1 MPPTPD
7 DGTLRLNRY
16 LARAGFGSRR
26 SVEDLIAAGR
36 VRIDGEVAPSPGCR
50 VAPGT
55 LVTVDGAEAAWPATW
70 RVLAH
75 HKPLGV
81 VSSLRPQGRAPCL
94 AGVAAAAGFGPG
106 LVPVGRLD
114 ADTTGLLIWTDDGD
128 LAQAL
133 LRPRRQVWK
142 RYEVRLGA
150 ALPAAARP
158 RLTEGGIMLDG
169 RPCLPARL
177 RPLGKDPRRW
187 VLEIQEGRNRQIRRM
202 FGAVGMTVLGLHR
215 TGIGPVALGD
225 LPPGKFRDLT
235 TAEMAALRAAAAG
248 ED

>member
-1 MPPTPD
+1 MAPTPD
-7 DGTLRLNRY
+7 ADSLRLNRF

-36 VRIDGEVAPSPGCR
+36 VRIDGEVAASPGCR
-50 VAPGT
+50 VAPGSR
-55 LVTVDGAEAAWPATW
+55 VTVDGGEATWPTTW

-75 HKPLGV
+75 HKTLGV
-81 VSSLRPQGRAPCL
+81 VTSLRQQGLAPCL
-94 AGVAAAAGFGPG
+94 AGVAAAAGFAPG

-114 ADTTGLLIWTDDGD
+114 ADTTGLLIWTDDGE

-142 RYEVRLGA
+142 RYEVRIGA

-158 RLTEGGIMLDG
+158 RLTDGGIMLDG

-177 RPLGKDPRRW
+177 QPSGRDPRRW
-187 VLEIQEGRNRQIRRM
+187 VLEIQEGRNRQVRRM

-215 TGIGPVALGD
+215 TAIGPVSLGE
-225 LPPGKFRDLT
+225 LPPGKFRELT
-235 TAEMAALRAAAAG
+235 TGEIAALRNAADGGA
-248 ED
+248 